1 MDFGVFYELIFEV
14 FNLKLENYFDAACWP
29 TFTPAT
35 MFECYF
41 LRLPVRAT
49 LSALPN
55 FPTFRNGPH
64 PPPPRVT
71 LPGIEQALPKASGN
85 FVPRSKGS

>member
-55 FPTFRNGPH
+55 FPTFRNGP
-64 PPPPRVT
+64 PPPPPSSSTTRSS
-71 LPGIEQALPKASGN
+71 ALS
-85 FVPRSKGS
+85 VPRVGLLRHLSL